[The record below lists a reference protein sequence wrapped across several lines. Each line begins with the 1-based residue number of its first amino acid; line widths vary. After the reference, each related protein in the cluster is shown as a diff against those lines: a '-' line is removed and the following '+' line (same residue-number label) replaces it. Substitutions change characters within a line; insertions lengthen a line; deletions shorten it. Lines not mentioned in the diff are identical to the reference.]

1 MTAREYLGQAYRLE
15 QRIRL
20 KKEELEN
27 LRTLS
32 VSVGSPGF
40 DEHYNPNRPTDASFV
55 KTLDRIWEEEKEVS
69 NALCLLLKL
78 KKEIQSVIDQVDN
91 IDERLVLTYR
101 YLKGYTW
108 MQIGDELLAD
118 ERTVRRW
125 HDRALAHVRV
135 PKKSLTA

>member
-40 DEHYNPNRPTDASFV
+40 DEHY
-55 KTLDRIWEEEKEVS
+55 
-69 NALCLLLKL
+69 
-78 KKEIQSVIDQVDN
+78 
-91 IDERLVLTYR
+91 
-101 YLKGYTW
+101 
-108 MQIGDELLAD
+108 
-118 ERTVRRW
+118 
-125 HDRALAHVRV
+125 
-135 PKKSLTA
+135 